1 MSSKKSPISK
11 DVLLR
16 LRYSLPL
23 FRQALS
29 EAIVDD
35 NLSDYL
41 SFYQLPTHDDNT
53 QVFAGTS
60 NDKQTVVLNWRPKIS
75 QGTVIVVHGYM
86 DHMGLYGH
94 LIRHLLSRQYRVVC
108 LDLKGHGL
116 SAGTPF
122 SINNFQDYVNQVED
136 VLLSCKELFNEPIH
150 GIGQS
155 MGGAVLMQQNL
166 LSRHSDRSPFDSLT
180 LLAPLLRP
188 LGWQK
193 SRWIYY
199 FSRHFL
205 TTIKRVFRPS
215 SWDQEFLAFLRDQ
228 DPLQPTRVPIDWIG
242 AMDRWI
248 KTFEQTATSES
259 PIHIIQGDQDKTLE
273 WKDNLEKFQQ
283 KYSDITTTIISGAN
297 HHLVNEI
304 APLREQIFAA
314 IKL

>member
-1 MSSKKSPISK
+1 MTSKKPPISK
-11 DVLLR
+11 EILFG
-16 LRYSLPL
+16 LRYKLPL
-23 FRQALS
+23 FRQAINHPVANH
-29 EAIVDD
+29 EFD
-35 NLSDYL
+35 DYL
-41 SFYQLPTHDDNT
+41 SFYQLPKSNDDIEL
-53 QVFAGTS
+53 FAGTTE
-60 NDKQTVVLNWRPKIS
+60 DKQTVVMSWQPKNS
-75 QGTVIVVHGYM
+75 RGNVLVVHGYM
-86 DHMGLYGH
+86 DHTGLYGH
-94 LIRHLLSRQYRVVC
+94 LIRHLLSRQYRVIC

-116 SAGTPF
+116 SAGSPF
-122 SINNFQDYVNQVED
+122 SIDYFDEYVSQIEE
-136 VLLSCKELFNEPIH
+136 VLTICRNSFNGSIH

-155 MGGAVLMQQNL
+155 MGGAILMQHNICGGQL
-166 LSRHSDRSPFDSLT
+166 YDYAFKSLT

-205 TTIKRVFRPS
+205 TTIKRIFRHS
-215 SWDQEFLAFLRDQ
+215 SWDQQFLDFLRHQ

>member
-41 SFYQLPTHDDNT
+41 SFYQLPTQDDNT

-94 LIRHLLSRQYRVVC
+94 LIRHLLSRQYCVVC

-122 SINNFQDYVNQVED
+122 SINNFQDYVNQVEE
-136 VLLSCKELFNEPIH
+136 VLISCKELFNGPIH

-155 MGGAVLMQQNL
+155 MGGAVLMQQSL
-166 LSRHSDRSPFDSLT
+166 LRRHSDSPPFDSLT

-205 TTIKRVFRPS
+205 NTIKRVFRPS

-248 KTFEQTATSES
+248 KTFEQSATSES

-304 APLREQIFAA
+304 TPLRKQIFAA